1 VIRTPREFDRMV
13 EAHMAGRDTTLA
25 EAWAGLVQRAGPA
38 DDWRDQVEE
47 HDRLAW
53 ALAGWLCEHA
63 ERKVVA

>member
-1 VIRTPREFDRMV
+1 MV

-47 HDRLAW
+47 WDRLAW
-53 ALAGWLCEHA
+53 ALAGWLTRDARE
-63 ERKVVA
+63 VA